1 MGPAVCPLRVER
13 QARAV
18 MRHLRHK
25 KLETTM
31 HYIRGITLSGEEEYT
46 VKTARADKST
56 TVIVGFPEK
65 ITILDARSKWDDDYM
80 FSSAISLIAC
90 SLVFPRRIFWSIQYF
105 KACSGCRYFLDNF
118 STRTWSMDIANLF
131 PRFIT

>member
-56 TVIVGFPEK
+56 TVIVGCPEK
-65 ITILDARSKWDDDYM
+65 ITILDARARWLNALY
-80 FSSAISLIAC
+80 
-90 SLVFPRRIFWSIQYF
+90 VFF
-105 KACSGCRYFLDNF
+105 GYFLDCLFSRF
-118 STRTWSMDIANLF
+118 STTHLLVYPVFQSLFWVQVFLGQFLYKNLVHGHSESLS
-131 PRFIT
+131 